1 MICVS
6 TTYYDAK
13 RSDLHKVLTQLNKLD
28 IDGIEIGS
36 THTYKK
42 KKELEKIFR
51 NFKGKELFIHNFFP
65 PKKNENFVL
74 NIASKEK
81 KIRDQSVDFIIE
93 SIEFSKKVGAKLY
106 TFHPGFLSDAQPNMI
121 LKNKNYDF
129 KFNDKVSSK
138 KVANQ
143 MLIKS
148 LRKIINHS
156 KAKKMKIALETEGSR
171 LKYNYLMMQRPNEF
185 VELFRIFPNN
195 LFINLNISH
204 SSFASKV
211 FNFSLINFIKKFK
224 KKVAA
229 VELSC
234 NDGFHDQHLPIK
246 SDSENLKYLKYFKNT
261 PIILEFRNTNFKNIK
276 KSIEVL
282 KKNLQND

>member
-1 MICVS
+1 MIYVS
-6 TTYYDAK
+6 TTYYGAK
-13 RSDLHKVLTQLNKLD
+13 RSDLHKVLNQLNKLD

-74 NIASKEK
+74 NIASREK

-106 TFHPGFLSDAQPNMI
+106 TFHPGFLSDAQPSMI
-121 LKNKNYDF
+121 LPNKNYDF

-138 KVANQ
+138 KLANQ
-143 MLIKS
+143 ILIKS
-148 LRKIINHS
+148 LKKIISHS
-156 KAKKMKIALETEGSR
+156 KTKKIKIALETEGSS
-171 LKYNYLMMQRPNEF
+171 LKYNYLMMQKPNEF
-185 VELFRIFPNN
+185 EDLFKIFPKN
-195 LFINLNISH
+195 LFLNLNIAH
-204 SSFASKV
+204 SNFASKV
-211 FNFSLINFIKKFK
+211 FNFSLVNFIKQFK
-224 KKVAA
+224 KKIAA

-246 SDSENLKYLKYFKNT
+246 SNSENLKYLKYLKNI
-261 PIILEFRNTNFKNIK
+261 PIILEFRNTNFQNIK
-276 KSIEVL
+276 NSIQVL
-282 KKNLQND
+282 KKNLKND